1 MKQKGFTVIEL
12 IIAIAIFGILFAI
25 IAAGL
30 SNSNSGQ
37 AEHDA
42 KAFVQKMYGAPDAK
56 ASCMDRDT
64 DANGYVSCTA
74 VYPGANG
81 QMNMVPLECAAN
93 FSLNSGCKMA
103 MPVYNAR

>member
-1 MKQKGFTVIEL
+1 MIV
-12 IIAIAIFGILFAI
+12 IAIFGILFTI

-42 KAFVQKMYGAPDAK
+42 KAFAQKMYGASDAK

-64 DANGYVSCTA
+64 DANGYVSCTV
-74 VYPGANG
+74 VYEGVNG
-81 QMNMVPLECAAN
+81 QVNTIPVECAAN
-93 FSLNSGCKMA
+93 FSLNNGCKMA
-103 MPVYNAR
+103 MPAYNAR